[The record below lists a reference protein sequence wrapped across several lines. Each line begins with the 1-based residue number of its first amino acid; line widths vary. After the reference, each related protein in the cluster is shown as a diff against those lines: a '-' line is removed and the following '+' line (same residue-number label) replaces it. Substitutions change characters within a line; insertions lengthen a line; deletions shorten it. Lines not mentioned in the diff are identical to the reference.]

1 MVRADNQDSYV
12 LDTLDNGICYAIVCD
27 GMGGAK
33 GGKTASLIAVNELS
47 DAMVRISPNMSDNA
61 LKSILLTAINSVNN
75 NIYNKSLSDKDLEG
89 MGTTLVAAIVVGKN
103 MLVLNLGD
111 SR

>member
-1 MVRADNQDSYV
+1 MIMYGASSVGMVRADNQDSYV

-61 LKSILLTAINSVNN
+61 LKSIKKPPFHLAGFI
-75 NIYNKSLSDKDLEG
+75 I
-89 MGTTLVAAIVVGKN
+89 
-103 MLVLNLGD
+103 
-111 SR
+111 